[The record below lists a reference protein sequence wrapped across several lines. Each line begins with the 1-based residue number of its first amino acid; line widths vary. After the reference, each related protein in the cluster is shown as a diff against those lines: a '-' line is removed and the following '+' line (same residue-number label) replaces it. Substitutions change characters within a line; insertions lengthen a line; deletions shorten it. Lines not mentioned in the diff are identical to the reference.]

1 MKTWI
6 KHTLIGLAA
15 AATLFGGLAAYADK
29 QMHGGWHTMSEQDGA
44 QMKQRIVDKVGSKL
58 ALDATHKAKGGR
70 DHLRNRHA

>member
-6 KHTLIGLAA
+6 KRTLIGLAA

-29 QMHGGWHTMSEQDGA
+29 QMHGGWHMSEQDGA